1 MALWQF
7 RGAAAREALTG
18 QESGRSRRC
27 VPVGTAWAEVRAGGL
42 VVLIHSSERS
52 LVSSSQNDPG
62 GNENLT
68 KNTAKALEGNCE
80 GAGTGVKYR
89 AQHSVS
95 QV

>member
-1 MALWQF
+1 MA
-7 RGAAAREALTG
+7 
-18 QESGRSRRC
+18 
-27 VPVGTAWAEVRAGGL
+27 VGTAWAEVRAGGL